1 MAFGAIQ
8 FTMDR
13 LRDVDRVLGTTGQ
26 VLTSYGTSGV
36 KWTTPSSSGGTIG
49 GSITAGQVA
58 FGDTT
63 SDEITG
69 VSTFTH
75 ASDASGETL
84 SLGEPT
90 AGATIQTLFKATH
103 RNVAGARSRYALFS
117 GTTLTGYLQSSSTAG
132 EIVLGSSLGDLVL
145 QVESTHNI
153 TMASTSGTNVGIGL
167 TDPKSKLD
175 VAGGIKMSSVPDG
188 SNATR
193 ALIPGTFRYRT
204 EIDGV
209 GGTFAY
215 SYIDMCMQTDNT
227 VFTWTNIKTVRWTQ

>member
-1 MAFGAIQ
+1 MAVGVIQ

-13 LRDVDRVLGTTGQ
+13 LKDTDGLIGTTGQ
-26 VLTSYGTSGV
+26 VLTSYERQGV

-49 GSITAGQVA
+49 GATVENQVSFGSATASAIT
-58 FGDTT
+58 
-63 SDEITG
+63 S

-75 ASDASGETL
+75 TEDSLVETL
-84 SLGEPT
+84 SLGGT
-90 AGATIQTLFKATH
+90 AIATRVQTIFKATH
-103 RNVAGARSRYALFS
+103 RNASNARARYSLYN
-117 GTTLTGYLQSSSTAG
+117 GTSLKGYFQSSGTAG
-132 EIVLGSSLGDLVL
+132 EIVLGSSTGDLVL

-188 SNATR
+188 DNTSR

-215 SYIDMCMQTDNT
+215 SYVDMCMQTDNT